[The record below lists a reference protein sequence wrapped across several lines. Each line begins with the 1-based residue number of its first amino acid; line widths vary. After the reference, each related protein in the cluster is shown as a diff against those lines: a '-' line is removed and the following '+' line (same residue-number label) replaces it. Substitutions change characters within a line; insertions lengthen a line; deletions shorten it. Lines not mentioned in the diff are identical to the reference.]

1 MTTTDQPSTPNRN
14 SPGEETAVEHLE
26 RLLGEWR
33 GKIDELLVQADLG
46 SKDVSEDVH
55 KRAGAAENA
64 YLAARTKLRGIP
76 KDAGSDLGSIRAD
89 VEQLIDDVRQA
100 YESAAAAFRR
110 STAE

>member
-55 KRAGAAENA
+55 KRAPR
-64 YLAARTKLRGIP
+64 RTPTWPPGP
-76 KDAGSDLGSIRAD
+76 NSAGS
-89 VEQLIDDVRQA
+89 
-100 YESAAAAFRR
+100 RR
-110 STAE
+110 TPAPTSGRSGPTWNS